1 MTSRGS
7 YLSWMLPL
15 ILLVGNIAAAQ
26 APAAAPATA
35 PATAP
40 ALAVPRGLDIPNG
53 ALVAPGTAPEV
64 DVLYT
69 GDVIGYIEPCG

>member
-1 MTSRGS
+1 
-7 YLSWMLPL
+7 MLPL
-15 ILLVGNIAAAQ
+15 ILLAGNIAAAQ
-26 APAAAPATA
+26 APAAAPAA
-35 PATAP
+35 AP
-40 ALAVPRGLDIPNG
+40 ALAAPRGLDIPNG